1 MNSTAPMVAGYDG
14 SAAGRAAVEWAGA
27 HAELGAGVIVVTA
40 VATQLAELRANPAL
54 FRCAWRAEVGWG
66 TSPVDTLL
74 EVAHKNGAGAIVVG
88 SRYCGDSTDGL
99 IHRSDLPVVV
109 VPR

>member
-1 MNSTAPMVAGYDG
+1 MNAAPIVAGYDG

-27 HAELGAGVIVVTA
+27 HAEPGAGVIVVTA

-54 FRCAWRAEVGWG
+54 LGCAWRAEVGWG
-66 TSPVDTLL
+66 TSPVDALL

-88 SRYCGDSTDGL
+88 SRYRGGSTDGL
-99 IHRSDLPVVV
+99 VRRSTVPVVV